1 LLAEYRD
8 RAEVPLTSH
17 RLRFGGVDGLDVYN
31 VSGVFTDATGASA
44 GRDLI
49 AGRVEARDSEHSVV
63 VIFAKD
69 DDDTWHAVAGAARLA
84 LQDPFVFVHAGARYL
99 GGVEIAEESVD
110 GTPVLRW
117 RTIIFDHR
125 DLAAPV
131 VAFEGPWGM
140 KDLRFVDLADGR
152 LGVLT
157 RPQGG
162 EDGRGRI
169 GFTIVDSIEA
179 LTLADVEA
187 APRLEDLFIVE
198 EWGGVNHAWLQPD
211 DRIGLLGHIACF
223 DDAGDRHYYPM
234 TFTLDPVTRD
244 YTAPRMLF
252 ERRDLP
258 PGASKR
264 PDLDDVIFP
273 GWVDVN
279 APEPVVYCG
288 VGDAEAYR
296 VTLAML

>member
-1 LLAEYRD
+1 MLADYRSGTE
-8 RAEVPLTSH
+8 APLHAH
-17 RLRFGGVDGLDVYN
+17 RLRFEGVDDLDVYN
-31 VSGVFTDATGASA
+31 VSGVFTEAPGQAG

-63 VIFAKD
+63 VVFAKD
-69 DDDTWHAVAGAARLA
+69 DDDSWRPLPGAARLA
-84 LQDPFVFVHAGARYL
+84 LQDPFVFVHAGSRYL
-99 GGVEIAEESVD
+99 GGVEISEQTAD
-110 GTPVLRW
+110 GKPVLHW
-117 RTIIFDHR
+117 RTIIYDHR
-125 DLAAPV
+125 DVSAPV
-131 VAFEGPWGM
+131 VVFEGPWGM
-140 KDLRFVDLADGR
+140 KDLRFVDVADGR
-152 LGVLT
+152 LGVFT

-162 EDGRGRI
+162 DDGRGRI
-169 GFTIVDSIEA
+169 GFTIVDSIGA
-179 LTLADVEA
+179 LTLGDIDA
-187 APRLEDLFIVE
+187 APRFEDLFVAE
-198 EWGGVNHAWLQPD
+198 EWGGVNHAWLRSD
-211 DRIGLLGHIACF
+211 GMIGLLGHIACF

-234 TFTLDPVTRD
+234 TFAVDPVTRE

-264 PDLDDVIFP
+264 PDLADVVFP

-296 VTLAML
+296 VTVPML